1 MMNSRTGLVGLLAIV
16 AVLILATSC
25 SNGDA
30 ATSAE
35 AATGNTA
42 GQGPTAMSSGLEAS
56 GASPAAVLQTSGS
69 DSGIWVTG
77 QASVTVEP
85 DLVLLSI
92 GVETTAETVA
102 QARAE
107 AASAMNAV
115 LQSLKANGIED
126 QDVQTQSFNIWP
138 QYEYPEVTSGGT
150 RTRTQVLVGYTLSNT
165 ARIKIRD
172 VDAVGTIIDDAALA
186 GGDATRINGIVFS
199 VEDPKPFITQL
210 RADAVQ
216 DAIAKAEHLADL
228 TGVDVGDLVLIG
240 EMDAGTPVVRSFGFA
255 ESDLTF
261 RDNFQVPTSISG
273 GELELSLN
281 VQAVF
286 SIK

>member
-1 MMNSRTGLVGLLAIV
+1 MAITNRMTGLVGLLAIV

-30 ATSAE
+30 AANPETGTGN
-35 AATGNTA
+35 ATGQA
-42 GQGPTAMSSGLEAS
+42 VTAMSSGQEAS

-216 DAIAKAEHLADL
+216 DVIAKAEHLADL
-228 TGVDVGDLVLIG
+228 TGVDVGNLVFIG
-240 EMDAGTPVVRSFGFA
+240 EVDAGTPVVRSFA
-255 ESDLTF
+255 ESALTF

>member
-1 MMNSRTGLVGLLAIV
+1 M
-16 AVLILATSC
+16 
-25 SNGDA
+25 
-30 ATSAE
+30 
-35 AATGNTA
+35 
-42 GQGPTAMSSGLEAS
+42 
-56 GASPAAVLQTSGS
+56 
-69 DSGIWVTG
+69 
-77 QASVTVEP
+77 
-85 DLVLLSI
+85 
-92 GVETTAETVA
+92 
-102 QARAE
+102 
-107 AASAMNAV
+107 
-115 LQSLKANGIED
+115 
-126 QDVQTQSFNIWP
+126 
-138 QYEYPEVTSGGT
+138 
-150 RTRTQVLVGYTLSNT
+150 SNT

-228 TGVDVGDLVLIG
+228 TGVDVGNLVFIG
-240 EMDAGTPVVRSFGFA
+240 EMDAGTPVARSFA
-255 ESDLTF
+255 ESALTF